1 MDKGKIKL
9 SEGYVNNPVYEKYLK
24 LYSEVLNDE
33 LKLKEI
39 KEFMIIFSK
48 LKKINC

>member
-9 SEGYVNNPVYEKYLK
+9 SEGYVNHLVYEKYLK

-39 KEFMIIFSK
+39 KDFMINYDNIQ
-48 LKKINC
+48 